1 MDKSHV
7 FTPVILDL
15 KNKIV
20 FPEVL
25 DLKGIASR
33 KPAADM
39 LASPWYQYATR
50 AMSYFHADG
59 VEEDWISFTARML
72 AEAYE
77 MGQHGIPLAAPG
89 QPRAGF
95 TTKGERVHE
104 VRAAIKPGTRP
115 TVVEEA
121 EDNEP
126 EAPRHIKGV
135 ATKRIVR
142 GVKPAPEAPKKIAPR
157 IVRRH
162 E

>member
-15 KNKIV
+15 KSKIV

-25 DLKGIASR
+25 DLKGIPSR

-50 AMSYFHADG
+50 ALSYFHADG
-59 VEEDWISFTARML
+59 VTEDWTSFTARML

-77 MGQHGIPLAAPG
+77 MGQHGMSLAAPG
-89 QPRAGF
+89 QPRAGY

-115 TVVEEA
+115 TVVEDEP
-121 EDNEP
+121 EP
-126 EAPRHIKGV
+126 EAPEPVKGV

-142 GVKPAPEAPKKIAPR
+142 GVKAAPEAPKKIVPR
-157 IVRRH
+157 IVRRT
-162 E
+162 